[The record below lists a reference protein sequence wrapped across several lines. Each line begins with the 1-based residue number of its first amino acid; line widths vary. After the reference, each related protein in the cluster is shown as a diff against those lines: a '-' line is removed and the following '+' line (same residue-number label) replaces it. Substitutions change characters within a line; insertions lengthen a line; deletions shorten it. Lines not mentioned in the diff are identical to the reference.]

1 MLEVCD
7 LEIFVMTKMV
17 VDLRSTQYPPTGHTL
32 SVVMSQRHSKKKK
45 RKMEIDGDKYEH
57 LKTGS

>member
-7 LEIFVMTKMV
+7 LEIFIMTKMV
-17 VDLRSTQYPPTGHTL
+17 VDLHSTQYPPTGHTL

-45 RKMEIDGDKYEH
+45 SQMEIDGDKYEH